1 MQNLYKSLSFAV
13 FIILLFVTSFAGT
26 GSDKQK
32 SRILVNDHYRYIAV
46 NQIKMWFS
54 NNGDGSHDPQT
65 GGNGFYWPGGIN
77 AVKSAV
83 FEDGLLFGGI
93 VGDSIHVNG
102 NTHRKGLQAG
112 KIINGVPDD
121 PSLEKYKIYKILKGW
136 EGLPPGP
143 ERDQYE
149 SDYNNWPVEDGAP
162 WIDIDGD
169 GVFTAGIDQPE
180 YIGDE
185 TAWYVAND
193 MDPDRSHGTYGM
205 PPMGIEF
212 QTTIFAFKNSLY
224 QDMVFKKYLMINKG
238 INTIDSMYVA
248 YWTDADLGD
257 ASDDFVGCDTLLNLG
272 YTYNATNNDG
282 VYGSPPPA
290 VGYDYLQRPI
300 VPGSSADSAR
310 FNDEWRHGYRNL
322 PITAFTLYFGAGSG
336 FDYYRDPRQ
345 GDPQGSVEFYNN
357 MKGLVW
363 DGTQF
368 INYVTGEPT
377 KFVLSGDPVTGTGWY
392 DGGGWI
398 VPPADRRHLIS
409 SGPFTFA
416 PGDSQEVIIGILMA
430 QGTSNINSIQV
441 LKEKD
446 IDMKRLYNY
455 YFDPVLVDVKDD
467 VINVQGFTLHQNY
480 PNPFNPGTV
489 INYTLPERSFVSLKV
504 YDILGREVKSLIS
517 RIEEAGSYR
526 INFDGSDL
534 PSGVYI
540 YSLETGGVKLSRKML
555 LMK

>member
-1 MQNLYKSLSFAV
+1 MMKQLSIAV
-13 FIILLFVTSFAGT
+13 LLIILFVTSFAGD
-26 GSDKQK
+26 GGDKQK
-32 SRILVNDHYRYIAV
+32 SRILVNDDYEYIAV
-46 NQIKMWFS
+46 NQVQMWFS
-54 NNGDGSHDPQT
+54 NNGDGSHDPRT

-77 AVKSAV
+77 ATKSAI
-83 FEDGLLFGGI
+83 FQDGLVFGGI
-93 VGDSIHVNG
+93 IGDSVHVNG
-102 NTHRKGLQAG
+102 NTHRQGLQAG
-112 KIINGVPDD
+112 KIINGIPDD

-149 SDYNNWPVEDGAP
+149 FDYNNWPVEDGAP

-238 INTIDSMYVA
+238 VNTIDSMYMA
-248 YWTDADLGD
+248 YWADVDLGD
-257 ASDDFVGCDTLLNLG
+257 AADDFIGCDTMLNMA
-272 YTYNATNNDG
+272 YTYNGTNNDG

-290 VGYDYLQRPI
+290 VGYDFLQRPF

-322 PITAFTLYFGAGSG
+322 PITAFILYLGGGSG
-336 FDYYRDPRQ
+336 YDYYRDPRQ
-345 GDPQGSVEFYNN
+345 GDPQGSIEFYNN
-357 MKGLVW
+357 MKGLTW
-363 DGTQF
+363 DRNQF
-368 INYVTGEPT
+368 INPVTGEPT
-377 KFVLSGDPVTGTGWY
+377 KFVLSGDPVIGTGWY
-392 DGGGWI
+392 EGAGWPGG
-398 VPPADRRHLIS
+398 PPPYDRRHIIS

-430 QGTSNINSIQV
+430 QGTSNINSVQA
-441 LKEKD
+441 LREKD
-446 IDMKRLYNY
+446 IDMKRLYYY
-455 YFDPVLVDVKDD
+455 YFDPFLVDVEDD
-467 VINVQGFTLHQNY
+467 VTNVKGFTLNQNY

-504 YDILGREVKSLIS
+504 YDILGREIKTIVS

-526 INFDGSDL
+526 VYFDGSDL